1 MDQNVTFLSNWF
13 QFIFLHIFLVWNL
26 SFCGLLTIFHSRR
39 EEAKSKSKTNEK
51 MLKYFKLNNIFWKK
65 KYKNFVIN

>member
-26 SFCGLLTIFHSRR
+26 SFCGLLVDNISFQRR
-39 EEAKSKSKTNEK
+39 EEAKSKTKTNEK
-51 MLKYFKLNNIFWKK
+51 NAEIFQIK
-65 KYKNFVIN
+65 